1 MDFMLNKVSIM
12 LLCLN
17 FEKSFLNFNFC
28 FSTQNISEAK
38 RRQREAQDRLLR
50 LQRERRER
58 DGNDKD
64 QFPGGASR
72 YPK

>member
-1 MDFMLNKVSIM
+1 M
-12 LLCLN
+12 LLCLKFRKN
-17 FEKSFLNFNFC
+17 FKNFNFC